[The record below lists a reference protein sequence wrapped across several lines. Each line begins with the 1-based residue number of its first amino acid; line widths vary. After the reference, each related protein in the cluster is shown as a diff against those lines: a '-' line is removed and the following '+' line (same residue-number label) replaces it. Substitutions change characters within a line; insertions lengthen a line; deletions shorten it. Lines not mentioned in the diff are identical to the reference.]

1 MPATAREV
9 GFQFAAPPAGL
20 FGWVAVGAD
29 TDTDTDTDTM
39 AQALLDLGW
48 LAAPGTLF
56 HATPWPTTPMR
67 VNFAT
72 SQDARFWRPLRQCV
86 AAVTAPNSAPAPA
99 PASAS
104 ASVSVSVS
112 VFVSVSVSATSRHS

>member
-1 MPATAREV
+1 MPAAAREA
-9 GFQFAAPPAGL
+9 GFQFAPPLAGL
-20 FGWVAVGAD
+20 FGRVD
-29 TDTDTDTDTM
+29 TDTDTDTLT
-39 AQALLDLGW
+39 QALLDFGW
-48 LAAPGTLF
+48 LTAPGTLF

-99 PASAS
+99 SASTSTSTSAS
-104 ASVSVSVS
+104 ASV
-112 VFVSVSVSATSRHS
+112 FVPATSRHS